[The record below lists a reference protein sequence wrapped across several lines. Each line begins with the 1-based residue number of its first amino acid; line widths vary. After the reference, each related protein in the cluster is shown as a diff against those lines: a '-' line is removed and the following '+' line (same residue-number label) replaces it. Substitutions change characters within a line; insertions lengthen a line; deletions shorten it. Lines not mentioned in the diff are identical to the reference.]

1 MCNIIN
7 MADLLIIVISE
18 APIKQKGLYS
28 PLSLLLRSNELRC
41 CPKLVLGNNTHTPE
55 MSSEMRAKRAFLVKL

>member
-18 APIKQKGLYS
+18 APIKQKSLYS
-28 PLSLLLRSNELRC
+28 PLSLLLRSNER
-41 CPKLVLGNNTHTPE
+41 
-55 MSSEMRAKRAFLVKL
+55 

>member
-18 APIKQKGLYS
+18 APIKQKKFIFS
-28 PLSLLLRSNELRC
+28 AQFAAAQQRAEVLSKTC
-41 CPKLVLGNNTHTPE
+41 FG
-55 MSSEMRAKRAFLVKL
+55 

>member
-18 APIKQKGLYS
+18 TPIKQKKFVLLAQLHAARARAEV
-28 PLSLLLRSNELRC
+28 LSKTC
-41 CPKLVLGNNTHTPE
+41 FG
-55 MSSEMRAKRAFLVKL
+55 